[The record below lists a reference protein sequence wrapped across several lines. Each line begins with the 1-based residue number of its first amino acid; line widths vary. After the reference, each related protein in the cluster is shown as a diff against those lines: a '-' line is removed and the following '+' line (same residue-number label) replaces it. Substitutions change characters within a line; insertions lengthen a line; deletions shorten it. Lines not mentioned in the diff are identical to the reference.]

1 VATSFDSIDW
11 ERMQGELFDDE
22 NEWYQREQA
31 LALDR
36 TTVHVRPWPN
46 IGQPSMSIG
55 LGGRRA
61 IVGAVVG
68 SAPLGVRLRR
78 GARWKCAGCMG
89 NVWRAGCAVRPCENG
104 AALPR
109 FWLCC
114 TMHRCSH
121 SSQRRSR
128 AMAGFVARTQHL
140 MFSVLSALRSLLR
153 LIVGRRLTVASLG
166 DASSWTTALA

>member
-1 VATSFDSIDW
+1 MATSFDSIDW

-68 SAPLGVRLRR
+68 SAPLGVLGFFGEFGLDAVLVGGAPAVWATFGALVAPSGRAKMAPHYPGSGSVALCI
-78 GARWKCAGCMG
+78 GARTHRSDGPG
-89 NVWRAGCAVRPCENG
+89 
-104 AALPR
+104 L
-109 FWLCC
+109 WLD
-114 TMHRCSH
+114 S
-121 SSQRRSR
+121 
-128 AMAGFVARTQHL
+128 
-140 MFSVLSALRSLLR
+140 
-153 LIVGRRLTVASLG
+153 
-166 DASSWTTALA
+166 